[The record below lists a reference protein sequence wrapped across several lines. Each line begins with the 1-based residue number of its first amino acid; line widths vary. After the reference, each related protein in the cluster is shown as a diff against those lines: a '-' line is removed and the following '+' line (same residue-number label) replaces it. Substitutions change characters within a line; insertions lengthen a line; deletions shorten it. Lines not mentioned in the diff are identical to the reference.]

1 MEKPVSSHDIE
12 TPLTKRPPGNLKLK
26 AIAVLVVAAV
36 VVAWGV
42 TSRAKE
48 KSSLATLT
56 HEQAV
61 PVVKLIAPAGR
72 SEGEMLTLPGT
83 LQAYYSASVYA
94 RVSGYLKQWS
104 VDIGTPVKSGQVLAD
119 IETPEIDQQLKQAQA
134 NLDTALANEHLTEIT
149 SKRWHNLLSSDSV
162 SQQEADEKSGDYE
175 AKKALV
181 EAARAEVDRLR
192 ALEGF
197 KHITAPFDGVVTAR
211 KTDIGALINAGHDAG
226 HELFTVADVHKLRLY
241 VSVPQSYATQ
251 IKVGM
256 KAQFTVPERPG
267 ETFNGVLTDNSQ
279 SVSGDTGTLL
289 IELSVDNKDG
299 KLLPG
304 EYGNVSFALPSN
316 AAVVR
321 LPVSA
326 LTFRKEGLRVATLTP
341 DNRVAYRTI
350 VVSNDL
356 GSVVEVASGLKS
368 TDRIVDN
375 PPDSL
380 EDGDQVKLA
389 QSTAATAAPAA
400 PAAGTEKP

>member
-1 MEKPVSSHDIE
+1 MSSHDIE
-12 TPLTKRPPGNLKLK
+12 TPLAKRPPGNLKSK
-26 AIAVLVVAAV
+26 ALILLVIAAV
-36 VVAWGV
+36 VVAWGI

-48 KSSLATLT
+48 KSSLAALT
-56 HEQAV
+56 REQAV
-61 PVVKLIAPAGR
+61 PVVKLIRPEERSAGETL
-72 SEGEMLTLPGT
+72 SLPGT

-94 RVSGYLKQWS
+94 RVSGYLKSWQ
-104 VDIGTPVKSGQVLAD
+104 VDIGTPVKSGQLLAE

-149 SKRWHNLLSSDSV
+149 SRRWHNLLSSDSV
-162 SQQEADEKSGDYE
+162 SQQEADEKSGDYD

-197 KHITAPFDGVVTAR
+197 KHITAPFDGIVTAR

-241 VSVPQSYATQ
+241 VSVPQAYTNQ
-251 IKVGM
+251 VKVGM
-256 KAQFTVPERPG
+256 KAQVAVPERPG
-267 ETFNGVLTDNSQ
+267 EIFSGVLTDNSQ
-279 SVSGDTGTLL
+279 SVSGDTGTVL

-304 EYGNVSFALPSN
+304 EYGDVSFALPKD
-316 AAVVR
+316 AGVVR

-326 LTFRKEGLRVATLTP
+326 LTFRKEGLRVATLTA
-341 DNRVAYRTI
+341 DSRVAYRAI
-350 VVSNDL
+350 SVSNDL
-356 GSVVEVASGLKS
+356 GNVVEVASGLS
-368 TDRIVDN
+368 ASERIIDN

-380 EDGDQVKLA
+380 EEGDQVKV
-389 QSTAATAAPAA
+389 APAAA
-400 PAAGTEKP
+400 PAAGAAKS

>member
-1 MEKPVSSHDIE
+1 MSSHDIE
-12 TPLTKRPPGNLKLK
+12 TPLAKRPPGNLKSK
-26 AIAVLVVAAV
+26 ALIVLVIAAV

-56 HEQAV
+56 HEQAI
-61 PVVKLIAPAGR
+61 PVVKLIQPEGR
-72 SEGEMLTLPGT
+72 STGETLTLPGT
-83 LQAYYSASVYA
+83 LQAYYSSSVYA
-94 RVSGYLKQWS
+94 RVSGYLKNWS
-104 VDIGTPVKSGQVLAD
+104 VDIGTPVKSGQVLAE

-134 NLDTALANEHLTEIT
+134 NLDTALANERLTEIT

-162 SQQEADEKSGDYE
+162 SQQEADEKSGDYD

-181 EAARAEVDRLR
+181 QASRAEVERLR

-197 KHITAPFDGVVTAR
+197 KHITAPFDGIVTAR

-241 VSVPQSYATQ
+241 VSVPQAYATQ

-267 ETFNGVLTDNSQ
+267 ETFSGVLSDNSQ
-279 SVSGDTGTLL
+279 AVSGDTGTVL

-304 EYGNVSFALPSN
+304 EYGNVSFALPN
-316 AAVVR
+316 NPAVVR

-350 VVSNDL
+350 SVSNDL
-356 GSVVEVASGLKS
+356 GNVVEVASGLAA
-368 TDRIVDN
+368 TDRVVDN

-380 EDGDQVKLA
+380 EEGDQVKLA
-389 QSTAATAAPAA
+389 PAAAAPAA
-400 PAAGTEKP
+400 PAGAAKP

>member
-1 MEKPVSSHDIE
+1 M
-12 TPLTKRPPGNLKLK
+12 
-26 AIAVLVVAAV
+26 
-36 VVAWGV
+36 
-42 TSRAKE
+42 
-48 KSSLATLT
+48 LA
-56 HEQAV
+56 E
-61 PVVKLIAPAGR
+61 
-72 SEGEMLTLPGT
+72 
-83 LQAYYSASVYA
+83 
-94 RVSGYLKQWS
+94 
-104 VDIGTPVKSGQVLAD
+104 

-162 SQQEADEKSGDYE
+162 SQQEADEKSGDYD

-181 EAARAEVDRLR
+181 EASRAEVERLR
-192 ALEGF
+192 ALEAF
-197 KHITAPFDGVVTAR
+197 KHITAPFDGIVTAR

-241 VSVPQSYATQ
+241 VSVPQAYATQ

-267 ETFNGVLTDNSQ
+267 ETFSGVLSDNSQ
-279 SVSGDTGTLL
+279 AVSGDTGTVL
-289 IELSVDNKDG
+289 IELSVDNKNG

-304 EYGNVSFALPSN
+304 EYGNVSFALPN
-316 AAVVR
+316 NPAVVR

-350 VVSNDL
+350 SISNDL
-356 GSVVEVASGLKS
+356 GNVVEVASGLTA
-368 TDRIVDN
+368 TDRVVDN

-380 EDGDQVKLA
+380 EEGDQVKLA
-389 QSTAATAAPAA
+389 PAAATPAA
-400 PAAGTEKP
+400 PAGAAKP

>member
-12 TPLTKRPPGNLKLK
+12 TPLARRPPGNLKTK
-26 AIAVLVVAAV
+26 ALIAVVIAAV
-36 VVAWGV
+36 VVAWGI

-48 KSSLATLT
+48 KSQLAALT
-56 HEQAV
+56 HDRAV
-61 PVVKLIAPAGR
+61 PVVKLIAPETRGAGE
-72 SEGEMLTLPGT
+72 SLTLPGT

-104 VDIGTPVKSGQVLAD
+104 VDIGTQVKAGQVLAD

-149 SKRWHNLLSSDSV
+149 SRRWRNLLSSDSV
-162 SQQEADEKSGDYE
+162 SQQEADEKSGDYD

-197 KHITAPFDGVVTAR
+197 KHITAPFDGIVTAR
-211 KTDIGALINAGHDAG
+211 NTDIGALINAGHDAG

-241 VSVPQSYATQ
+241 VSVPQAYTTQ
-251 IKVGM
+251 IKTGM

-267 ETFNGVLTDNSQ
+267 ETFDAVLTDNSQ
-279 SVSGDTGTLL
+279 SVSQNSGTVL
-289 IELSVDNKDG
+289 IELGVDNQAG

-304 EYGNVSFALPSN
+304 EYGDVSFALPAN
-316 AAVVR
+316 AAAMR

-326 LTFRKEGLRVATLTP
+326 LTFRKEGLRVATLTA

-350 VVSNDL
+350 QISNDL
-356 GSVVEVASGLKS
+356 GNVVEVAAGLS
-368 TDRIVDN
+368 AADRIVDN

-380 EDGDQVKLA
+380 EEGDQVKV
-389 QSTAATAAPAA
+389 APAA
-400 PAAGTEKP
+400 PNAGAAKS